1 MNDNKE
7 KSIAFYIGGL
17 CIGGAERVICNL
29 AEYFYSE
36 GYQERLARGEHQKQL
51 SKEFV
56 REWLMSNGFQGQE
69 GQTVPEMTEEVVNG
83 ISDRYIELYENIT
96 GERFV
101 KAEGTDISAR
111 IEKNITDFLK
121 TL

>member
-1 MNDNKE
+1 
-7 KSIAFYIGGL
+7 
-17 CIGGAERVICNL
+17 
-29 AEYFYSE
+29 
-36 GYQERLARGEHQKQL
+36 
-51 SKEFV
+51 
-56 REWLMSNGFQGQE
+56 MSNGFQGQE

-96 GERFV
+96 GEKFV
-101 KAEGTDISAR
+101 KAEGTDISCR